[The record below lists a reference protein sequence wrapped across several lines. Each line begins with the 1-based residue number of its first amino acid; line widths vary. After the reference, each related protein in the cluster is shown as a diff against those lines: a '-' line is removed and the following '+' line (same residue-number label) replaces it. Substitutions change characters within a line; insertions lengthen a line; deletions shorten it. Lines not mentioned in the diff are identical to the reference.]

1 MKRIAV
7 FSLATLGMAL
17 GPSVVPA
24 SASTSGFDFSQCTTG
39 TNGYGIAQT
48 ENSAC
53 GTASYSNT
61 TGSFEQT
68 IGSGATQVSVT
79 ATAYVT
85 TSDSSAVG
93 TALESGNDAT
103 VGQYTGSAGSENGI
117 GVCSTGDTNYS
128 TTSPNG
134 CAEPS
139 HQVDDR
145 AEYEFVLL
153 TFSAP
158 VNINSISLAN
168 FGGNSGTESV
178 NLDEM
183 GFTYWANPSSESTI
197 IAGGTTVLCA
207 TGGAAACPTSEG
219 NGDGIG
225 TTAASGTWTSGF
237 GTNGQSTLSNVTSL
251 LIAADLNE
259 TDDYFKIQGVGASK
273 AATPEPA
280 TFGMLG
286 LALVGFGIYRR
297 GRKSNS

>member
-1 MKRIAV
+1 MTKIAI
-7 FSLATLGMAL
+7 FSLAMLGMAL
-17 GPSVVPA
+17 GPTVVPA
-24 SASTSGFDFSQCTTG
+24 TASTSGFDFTQCTTG
-39 TNGYGIAQT
+39 SNGYGIAQT
-48 ENSAC
+48 ENSSC

-61 TGSFEQT
+61 SGSFSQT
-68 IGSGATQVSVT
+68 IGSGATAVTVT

-85 TSDSSAVG
+85 TNDSNTVG
-93 TALESGNDAT
+93 TDLESGNDAT
-103 VGQYTGSAGSENGI
+103 VGQYNGNGLGI
-117 GVCSTGDTNYS
+117 CSVGDSGYN

-134 CAEPS
+134 CNPPS
-139 HQVDDR
+139 HQVDDSGD
-145 AEYEFVLL
+145 YEFMLL

-168 FGGNSGTESV
+168 FGGNSGTEST
-178 NLDEM
+178 NLNEM
-183 GFTYWANPSSESTI
+183 GFTYWVDPSGESKI

-219 NGDGIG
+219 DGGGIG

-237 GTNGQSTLSNVTSL
+237 GANGQATLSTVTSL
-251 LIAADLNE
+251 LIASDLNE
-259 TDDYFKIQGVGASK
+259 TDDYFKVQGINGART
-273 AATPEPA
+273 ATPEPA